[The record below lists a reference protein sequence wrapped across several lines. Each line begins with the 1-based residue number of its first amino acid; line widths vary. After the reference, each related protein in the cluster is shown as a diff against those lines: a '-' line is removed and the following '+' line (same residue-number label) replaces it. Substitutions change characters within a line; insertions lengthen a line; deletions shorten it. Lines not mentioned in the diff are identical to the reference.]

1 MRDEPNDAPLR
12 DLVREINE
20 RDAGRIAVVMSRLS
34 TREGVSLLHAI
45 GEYLARLG
53 FGNEESA
60 TEEDFPSDRVDF
72 YEQGAEAFV
81 QVLLEHPL
89 FYEDRQLEA
98 GIPVIGEVESGLP
111 FAEGRRDAARLLAAG
126 ALAVGYRRVPDERY
140 GDALRPLEKIT

>member
-81 QVLLEHPL
+81 QVLL
-89 FYEDRQLEA
+89 
-98 GIPVIGEVESGLP
+98 VIS
-111 FAEGRRDAARLLAAG
+111 FALLC
-126 ALAVGYRRVPDERY
+126 R
-140 GDALRPLEKIT
+140 